1 MKIIINES
9 QYKTLLNE
17 GVGELVT
24 DLSRRIVNYIKSGK
38 GNYYTDRMIEGYLV
52 EIDVEIKYVTLPSGI
67 NHSIGGGA
75 DIGYDE
81 EDEMILD
88 IHLELLVDPNET
100 PNSYSDIVATLKE
113 TLRHETEHIL
123 QYINPNKE
131 QREEYE
137 DGFGYL
143 TSRHEVPAF
152 VQGLYKKAKTIKK
165 PLILVMK
172 DDLYEKVYDGVITD
186 EEYDNVLD
194 VWLDY
199 AKRNLHRAQ
208 L

>member
-9 QYKTLLNE
+9 QYKHLINE
-17 GVGELVT
+17 GVGYTVT
-24 DLSRRIVNYIKSGK
+24 DLSRRIVSYIKSGES
-38 GNYYTDRMIEGYLV
+38 NYFTDRVIGGYEV
-52 EIDVEIKYVTLPSGI
+52 EVDVDIKYVELPEGM
-67 NHSIGGGA
+67 NHSISGGA
-75 DIGYDE
+75 DIGYDD

-88 IHLELLVDPNET
+88 IHLELLIDPNDT

-113 TLRHETEHIL
+113 TLRHEMEHIL

-137 DGFGYL
+137 TGFEYL
-143 TSRHEVPAF
+143 TSTHEVPAF

-172 DDLYEKVYDGVITD
+172 DSLDEKVYDGEITD
-186 EEYDNVLD
+186 EEINDVLE

-199 AKRNLHRAQ
+199 AKRNLHSAQ